1 MEKGVMVEFGTA
13 DEVFNAPKHPYTQKL
28 LDAAP
33 GRDWH
38 PPRLS
43 AAEADR
49 IAVAL
54 NRV

>member
-1 MEKGVMVEFGTA
+1 MVEFGSA
-13 DEVFNAPKHPYTQKL
+13 EEVFNNPRHPYTRKL

-43 AAEADR
+43 AEEADR
-49 IAVAL
+49 IAASIE
-54 NRV
+54 RM

>member
-1 MEKGVMVEFGTA
+1 MVEFGPA
-13 DEVFNAPKHPYTQKL
+13 DEAFNSPKHDYTRRL

-43 AAEADR
+43 VEGAER
-49 IAVAL
+49 IAASIE
-54 NRV
+54 RA